1 MTVWREVE
9 DALEAIISDY
19 VRVNHYISLF
29 QDDKARLIGLKQV
42 GTQEG
47 IILELGSGPGNFTEM
62 IEPITNGQVVCLD
75 YSDKMLTHAKKR
87 QINQAHFIRAIFE
100 RLPIKENSISLAA
113 AAYALRDSTDKPRTY
128 SEINNA
134 LKSGGRVLVIDI
146 GKPDNP
152 IVQIVFSLFM
162 RYIVPIIAGL
172 VTKYGY
178 RNPWSVLYQ
187 TYELLPPNRSLKML
201 LEKFVGP
208 SETIMMAMG
217 GLIIASATKEC

>member
-1 MTVWREVE
+1 
-9 DALEAIISDY
+9 
-19 VRVNHYISLF
+19 
-29 QDDKARLIGLKQV
+29 
-42 GTQEG
+42 
-47 IILELGSGPGNFTEM
+47 
-62 IEPITNGQVVCLD
+62 
-75 YSDKMLTHAKKR
+75 MLTHAKKR
-87 QINQAHFIRAIFE
+87 QSNQAYYVRAIFE
-100 RLPIKENSISLAA
+100 RLPIKEKSISLVAA
-113 AAYALRDSTDKPRTY
+113 SYALRDSTDKPRTY
-128 SEINNA
+128 NEINYA
-134 LKSGGRVLVIDI
+134 LRSGGRVLVIDI